1 MNFKIGAGLC
11 VGGEDLIPPG
21 CRRRGQLLCSAWRR
35 LAALCPEVTGGH
47 QSCSRCCTA
56 LSSPH
61 CSVPHSWHRNQLTLL
76 QYCEDPG
83 CWHQGVALGCVPS
96 CPVLHQPCLLRVP
109 EHQHIP
115 AGHPSPADVMGNL
128 HHLHPSSFLIFI
140 LLGADA
146 IGAAPPD
153 TEPRPRCYRFCSYC
167 RWMDQNRP

>member
-47 QSCSRCCTA
+47 QSCGRCCTA

-83 CWHQGVALGCVPS
+83 AGTRGWHWDASRPA
-96 CPVLHQPCLLRVP
+96 PCCTSPACSMFLSISTFL
-109 EHQHIP
+109 QDIP
-115 AGHPSPADVMGNL
+115 A
-128 HHLHPSSFLIFI
+128 
-140 LLGADA
+140 LLTSWG
-146 IGAAPPD
+146 IYTISIPP
-153 TEPRPRCYRFCSYC
+153 PF
-167 RWMDQNRP
+167 